1 MASMGAQVEDGEVA
15 LNVNVGILGHVDSG
29 KTSLARALS
38 TRLSTASLDKHPQSR
53 ERGITLDLGFSSFTL
68 PLPAQL
74 RGLVG
79 RPGGTEGGG
88 GGGEGGE
95 AAGLK
100 MQVTLVDCPGHASL
114 IRTVLG
120 GASIIDLMLLVVDA
134 TKGIQTQT
142 AECLVVGEV
151 TTDNLVIVLNKV
163 DLFPA
168 EKREEMVKK
177 VSGKLR
183 AVMKG
188 TKFPNAAIIP
198 LAAAPGASDAAPPL
212 GTGLLLDHLARGLQ
226 ERDLRRRGVA
236 AGADAFL
243 FAVDHCF
250 PLRGQGTVL
259 TGTVLHGGARVGDT
273 IELPQL
279 GVTKAIKSM
288 QMFHRPAQACTK
300 GDRVGMRVT
309 QLDAAQIE
317 RGLACSPGYVIHVSA
332 VVARVRPI
340 RFFKG
345 DVATKS
351 KLHITAGH
359 ATVMATCE
367 FFGTDPALPPEAAFA
382 GLSISGNGHSGA
394 ATEGDGKVA
403 PFIPGAAY
411 RHYEGIGR
419 MGGAEEEA
427 DADTDARADKIAD
440 SERSEGEK
448 ATSSAAPLQSGGGE
462 CLALLRFE
470 HPILL
475 PRTDRTGGAEA
486 TLLIGSKLDTDTVH
500 GAGTGCRLAFSGRVD
515 YCFGGSTADEDV
527 KAHVRVYKWK
537 SRRGTVDRVE
547 DDDTIIAKGLFKKET
562 NVEAFVGMSVTCS
575 ATGAKG
581 KIEATFGKTGK
592 VRCRFGKG
600 HGLAPDKAKN
610 VTLPRTSPILLQFR
624 RFAHDKRMVQ

>member
-1 MASMGAQVEDGEVA
+1 MCIRGCTDQEHRGTMGGGEEDEKVA

-53 ERGITLDLGFSSFTL
+53 ERGITLDLGFSSFML

-74 RGLVG
+74 RELYVN
-79 RPGGTEGGG
+79 GGT
-88 GGGEGGE
+88 GGGEEG
-95 AAGLK
+95 AGDANLK

-120 GASIIDLMLLVVDA
+120 GASIIDLMLLVIDA

-151 TTDNLVIVLNKV
+151 TTDNLVIVLNKT
-163 DLFPA
+163 DLFPV
-168 EKREEMVKK
+168 EKREEMVRR

-183 AVMKG
+183 TVMKG
-188 TKFPNAAIIP
+188 TRFPDCAIIP
-198 LAAAPGASDAAPPL
+198 LAAAPGASESAEPI
-212 GTGLLLDHLARGLQ
+212 GTELLLDHLASGIKK
-226 ERDLRRRGVA
+226 RDLKASQRTN
-236 AGADAFL
+236 AGDEFL

-273 IELPQL
+273 LELPQL

-300 GDRVGMRVT
+300 GDRVGIRVT

-317 RGLACSPGYVIHVSA
+317 RGLACSPGYVVHVSA

-367 FFGTDPALPPEAAFA
+367 FFGTDPTLDASLA
-382 GLSISGNGHSGA
+382 GLDLDGNGRGA
-394 ATEGDGKVA
+394 DGGRAGRVA
-403 PFIPGAAY
+403 PFVPGAAY
-411 RHYEGIGR
+411 RHYEGLGKIGGVDGD
-419 MGGAEEEA
+419 GGAEEGEE
-427 DADTDARADKIAD
+427 DADGGKAEGPATV
-440 SERSEGEK
+440 SE
-448 ATSSAAPLQSGGGE
+448 E

-470 HPILL
+470 HAILL
-475 PRTDRTGGAEA
+475 PRTDREGGAEA

-515 YCFGGSTADEDV
+515 CCFGGSGADEEI
-527 KAHVRVYKWK
+527 KAQVRVYKWK

-547 DDDTIIAKGLFKKET
+547 DEDTLIAKGLFKKET
-562 NVEAFVGMSVTCS
+562 NVDAFVGMSVTCS
-575 ATGAKG
+575 STGAKG
-581 KIEATFGKTGK
+581 KIDATFGKTGK
-592 VRCRFGKG
+592 VRCRFGGG

-610 VTLPRTSPILLQFR
+610 STLPRTSPILLQFR